1 MIQID
6 QNQLKDPRQIEL
18 SRITRLL
25 LTIEQ
30 VIPDAIAREH
40 YELAASLT
48 EAKNQLQEEIE
59 TK

>member
-1 MIQID
+1 MYQID
-6 QNQLKDPRQIEL
+6 QNQLEDPRQIEL

-25 LTIEQ
+25 KTIEQ

-48 EAKNQLQEEIE
+48 EAKSQLEKEIEEI
-59 TK
+59 